1 PPCTGL
7 HHVNLVLNGVSAAA
21 FCLSR
26 LRDDFCMPFQSRCI
40 RKLVGLPDHLIRQE
54 SMWGGTV
61 RLKVWAVLRLATGG
75 ATPHAPLAV
84 QLSRPLRGA
93 SKQLFGAYLARFHA
107 RVGTNVPAGDG
118 IGART
123 YVSSSPLMV
132 VIVAFWSVPS
142 KSGNVERST

>member
-1 PPCTGL
+1 MRGGAHATFNWIETTALSGKSYTS
-7 HHVNLVLNGVSAAA
+7 SA
-21 FCLSR
+21 
-26 LRDDFCMPFQSRCI
+26 
-40 RKLVGLPDHLIRQE
+40 KK
-54 SMWGGTV
+54 SMWGGSV

-93 SKQLFGAYLARFHA
+93 SKQLFGAYLARFHS

-123 YVSSSPLMV
+123 YVSASPLMV

-142 KSGNVERST
+142 KPGNVERSTWYVRLLSSSPTE